1 MPLLWQND
9 KLKTSKS
16 MKLPSDTLYLPI
28 KQVYFDQIIAG
39 TKKEEYR
46 EIKMGITA
54 NRYLQRVLD
63 ANGNPIKDTNDT
75 EGYVRDEEHTD
86 PNVAKYWVDDYNNGH
101 FPFKPYPYKKLYLA
115 VGYAK
120 ERDTALVE
128 VDGYRFIPNRIRVD
142 KYAFWVIAY
151 HIGKV
156 LEVHRKDGT
165 K

>member
-1 MPLLWQND
+1 
-9 KLKTSKS
+9 
-16 MKLPSDTLYLPI
+16 MKLPNDTLYLPI

-39 TKKEEYR
+39 TKKEELR

-54 NRYLQRVLD
+54 NKYLQRVMD
-63 ANGNPIKDTNDT
+63 DNDNPVKDTNDT
-75 EGYVRDEEHTD
+75 EGYVRDLEHTD
-86 PNVAKYWVDDYNNGH
+86 P
-101 FPFKPYPYKKLYLA
+101 KLYLA

-128 VDGYRFIPNRIRVD
+128 IDGYRFIPEMIRAD

-156 LEVHRKDGT
+156 LEVHRK
-165 K
+165 